1 MENIKDS
8 PSKLLPSSTEVE
20 PIPVLKYIQPV
31 NSDYHEQDLEAGSSR
46 PSSLR
51 LSPEGSADRMLLKA
65 ESVSN
70 EQLTQIEIIKVI
82 FSKKHSFALENELK
96 V

>member
-1 MENIKDS
+1 MENIENS
-8 PSKLLPSSTEVE
+8 PSKLFPSSTAVE

-31 NSDYHEQDLEAGSSR
+31 NSDYHEQDLDAGSSE
-46 PSSLR
+46 PGSLR
-51 LSPEGSADRMLLKA
+51 LSPEGSSDRILLKA

-82 FSKKHSFALENELK
+82 FSYK
-96 V
+96 VCFRI

>member
-1 MENIKDS
+1 MENIENS
-8 PSKLLPSSTEVE
+8 PSKLLPSSTAVE

-31 NSDYHEQDLEAGSSR
+31 NSDYHEQDLDAGSSE
-46 PSSLR
+46 PGSSEPGSLR
-51 LSPEGSADRMLLKA
+51 LSPEGSSDRILLKA

-82 FSKKHSFALENELK
+82 FSYK
-96 V
+96 VCFRI

>member
-1 MENIKDS
+1 MENIENS
-8 PSKLLPSSTEVE
+8 PSKLLPSSAAVE

-31 NSDYHEQDLEAGSSR
+31 NSDYHEQDLDAGSSE
-46 PSSLR
+46 PGSLR
-51 LSPEGSADRMLLKA
+51 LSPEGSSDRILLKA

-82 FSKKHSFALENELK
+82 FSYK
-96 V
+96 VCFRIWT